1 MWWQTA
7 RGRDGFGPF
16 FVTALI
22 GWSGA
27 SYLCT
32 GAVHLAVGA
41 VVAGVLAAIGT
52 IWMHLMIRRRDAAR
66 IRAIITTPQEFPAI
80 PMPDYLIPYATK
92 QYEIDL
98 AAG

>member
-1 MWWQTA
+1 MRWQTA
-7 RGRDGFGPF
+7 RSRDGFGLF

-27 SYLCT
+27 SYLFT
-32 GAVHLAVGA
+32 GTVHLAVGA
-41 VVAGVLAAIGT
+41 VVAGVLAAICT
-52 IWMHLMIRRRDAAR
+52 IWMRRAIRRRDEER

-92 QYEIDL
+92 QYEMDL